1 MKAFYVILGVAVLA
15 ILIESGLALEGISRI
30 VNVLL
35 GKIFKEEEKSLDDVI
50 EELKKEGYDEKVLR
64 KIIRE
69 IQTGKKLG
77 D

>member
-15 ILIESGLALEGISRI
+15 ILIESGLALEGISRV

-50 EELKKEGYDEKVLR
+50 GELKKEGYDEKVLR